1 MEIYTGLIME
11 YLIERATNI
20 NPKDDLEKLLKSKK
34 NLRVK
39 LGVDPTAPDVTLG
52 WYAILRMLKKFQDYG
67 HTAVLILGE
76 FTAQVGDP
84 SGKSETRK
92 VMGENEIDDNAK
104 GVLPIIKNILNENNL
119 EIVSNK
125 DWLSKLTIQDMMELA
140 SKTTLAQM
148 MERDDFSKRFSD
160 NSPISLLEFFYPL
173 YQGYDSVAV
182 KADIE
187 IGGNDQLWNLMLGRE
202 IQKSYDLSPQIA
214 MTFPQLNGTD
224 GSSTNADDRIL
235 FDETFVD
242 KIGLFNI
249 NTLGSGGQALKVN
262 SAGSAF
268 EFGSAGGLV
277 KLSHSDFSG
286 SSSVEFGDTLITDTY
301 LTYLVETKLIF
312 SANAGLQFQISP
324 DNGVT
329 NSYTTTFSYQHSRND
344 SSSSGGSKVTSSNYM
359 TTGWSPGNQTG
370 DVLLM
375 TINLQNFRETTGYK
389 WIKVHGNINAQ
400 GSDYTWEGG
409 GELKLETKQNY
420 FKIYPA
426 SGTMTGYATIYGFL
440 K

>member
-67 HTAVLILGE
+67 HIAVLILGE

-214 MTFPQLNGTD
+214 MTFPLLVGTD
-224 GSSTNADDRIL
+224 GSKKMSQSLNNYISISDNPENI
-235 FDETFVD
+235 FGKIMSIPDEIMWDYFTMLTDLKISEIANFRKNVD
-242 KIGLFNI
+242 KGKTNPFDYKKM
-249 NTLGSGGQALKVN
+249 LGKLIVSEIYDEN
-262 SAGSAF
+262 SALVAESTF
-268 EFGSAGGLV
+268 ENITINKNLPENMPETNIDDEIDIHLPNFLTENELTKSNSEARRLIE
-277 KLSHSDFSG
+277 SG
-286 SSSVEFGDTLITDTY
+286 SVKIDDQKIELLDINSSDLIGKTLQ
-301 LTYLVETKLIF
+301 VGK
-312 SANAGLQFQISP
+312 
-324 DNGVT
+324 
-329 NSYTTTFSYQHSRND
+329 R
-344 SSSSGGSKVTSSNYM
+344 K
-359 TTGWSPGNQTG
+359 
-370 DVLLM
+370 
-375 TINLQNFRETTGYK
+375 
-389 WIKVHGNINAQ
+389 
-400 GSDYTWEGG
+400 
-409 GELKLETKQNY
+409 
-420 FKIYPA
+420 
-426 SGTMTGYATIYGFL
+426 FL
-440 K
+440 KINKK

>member
-92 VMGENEIDDNAK
+92 VMEENEIDDNAK
-104 GVLPIIKNILNENNL
+104 GVLPIIKNILNDNNL

-214 MTFPQLNGTD
+214 MTFPLLVGTD
-224 GSSTNADDRIL
+224 GSKKMSQSLNNYISISDSPENI
-235 FDETFVD
+235 FGKIMSIPDEIMWDYFTMLTDLEISEIANFRKNVD
-242 KIGLFNI
+242 KGKTNPFDYKKM
-249 NTLGSGGQALKVN
+249 LGKLIVSEIYDEN
-262 SAGSAF
+262 SALVAENTF
-268 EFGSAGGLV
+268 ENITINKNLPENMPETNIDDEIDIHLPNFLTKNELTKSNSEARRLIE
-277 KLSHSDFSG
+277 SG
-286 SSSVEFGDTLITDTY
+286 SVKIDDQKVGLLDINSSDLIGKTLQ
-301 LTYLVETKLIF
+301 VGK
-312 SANAGLQFQISP
+312 
-324 DNGVT
+324 
-329 NSYTTTFSYQHSRND
+329 R
-344 SSSSGGSKVTSSNYM
+344 K
-359 TTGWSPGNQTG
+359 
-370 DVLLM
+370 
-375 TINLQNFRETTGYK
+375 
-389 WIKVHGNINAQ
+389 
-400 GSDYTWEGG
+400 
-409 GELKLETKQNY
+409 
-420 FKIYPA
+420 
-426 SGTMTGYATIYGFL
+426 FL
-440 K
+440 KINKK

>member
-104 GVLPIIKNILNENNL
+104 GVLPIIKNILNVNNL

-214 MTFPQLNGTD
+214 MTFPLLVGTD
-224 GSSTNADDRIL
+224 GSKKMSQSLNNYISISDSPENI
-235 FDETFVD
+235 FGKIMSIPDEIMWDYFTMLTDLEISEIANFRKNVD
-242 KIGLFNI
+242 KGKTNPFDYKKM
-249 NTLGSGGQALKVN
+249 LGKLIVSEIYDEN
-262 SAGSAF
+262 SALVAESTF
-268 EFGSAGGLV
+268 ENITINKNLPENMPETNIDDEIDIHLPNFLTENELTKSNSEARRLIE
-277 KLSHSDFSG
+277 SG
-286 SSSVEFGDTLITDTY
+286 SVKIDDQKVELLDINSSDLIGKTLQ
-301 LTYLVETKLIF
+301 VGK
-312 SANAGLQFQISP
+312 
-324 DNGVT
+324 
-329 NSYTTTFSYQHSRND
+329 R
-344 SSSSGGSKVTSSNYM
+344 K
-359 TTGWSPGNQTG
+359 
-370 DVLLM
+370 
-375 TINLQNFRETTGYK
+375 
-389 WIKVHGNINAQ
+389 
-400 GSDYTWEGG
+400 
-409 GELKLETKQNY
+409 
-420 FKIYPA
+420 
-426 SGTMTGYATIYGFL
+426 FL
-440 K
+440 KINKK

>member
-214 MTFPQLNGTD
+214 MTFPLLVGTD
-224 GSSTNADDRIL
+224 GSKKMSQSLNNYISISDSPENIFGKIMSIPDDIMWDYFTMLTDLEISEIADFRKN
-235 FDETFVD
+235 VD
-242 KIGLFNI
+242 KGKTNPFDYKKM
-249 NTLGSGGQALKVN
+249 LGKLIVSEIYDEN
-262 SAGSAF
+262 SALVAESTF
-268 EFGSAGGLV
+268 ENITINKNLPENMPETNIDDEIDIHLPNFLTENELTKSNSEARRLIE
-277 KLSHSDFSG
+277 SG
-286 SSSVEFGDTLITDTY
+286 SVKIDDQKVELLDINSSDLIGKTLQ
-301 LTYLVETKLIF
+301 VGK
-312 SANAGLQFQISP
+312 
-324 DNGVT
+324 
-329 NSYTTTFSYQHSRND
+329 R
-344 SSSSGGSKVTSSNYM
+344 K
-359 TTGWSPGNQTG
+359 
-370 DVLLM
+370 
-375 TINLQNFRETTGYK
+375 
-389 WIKVHGNINAQ
+389 
-400 GSDYTWEGG
+400 
-409 GELKLETKQNY
+409 
-420 FKIYPA
+420 
-426 SGTMTGYATIYGFL
+426 FL
-440 K
+440 KINKK

>member
-1 MEIYTGLIME
+1 ME

-52 WYAILRMLKKFQDYG
+52 WYAILRMLRKFQDYG

-214 MTFPQLNGTD
+214 MTFPLLVGTD
-224 GSSTNADDRIL
+224 GSKKMSQSLNNYISISDTPENI
-235 FDETFVD
+235 FGKIMSIPDEIMWDYFTMLTDLEISEITDFKKNVD
-242 KIGLFNI
+242 KGKTNPFDYKKMLGKLIVTEIYDENNAEAAESSFENI
-249 NTLGSGGQALKVN
+249 TINKNLPENMPETNIDDEIDVHLPNFLTENELTKSN
-262 SAGSAF
+262 SEARRLI
-268 EFGSAGGLV
+268 E
-277 KLSHSDFSG
+277 SG
-286 SSSVEFGDTLITDTY
+286 SVKIDDQKVELLDINSSDLIGKTLQ
-301 LTYLVETKLIF
+301 VGK
-312 SANAGLQFQISP
+312 
-324 DNGVT
+324 
-329 NSYTTTFSYQHSRND
+329 R
-344 SSSSGGSKVTSSNYM
+344 K
-359 TTGWSPGNQTG
+359 
-370 DVLLM
+370 
-375 TINLQNFRETTGYK
+375 
-389 WIKVHGNINAQ
+389 
-400 GSDYTWEGG
+400 
-409 GELKLETKQNY
+409 
-420 FKIYPA
+420 
-426 SGTMTGYATIYGFL
+426 FL
-440 K
+440 KINKK

>member
-20 NPKDDLEKLLKSKK
+20 NPKDDLEKLSKSKK

-52 WYAILRMLKKFQDYG
+52 WYAILRMLRKFQDYG

-104 GVLPIIKNILNENNL
+104 GVLPIIKNILNKNNL

-125 DWLSKLTIQDMMELA
+125 DWLSKLTIKDLMELA

-160 NSPISLLEFFYPL
+160 NNPISLLEFFYPL

-214 MTFPQLNGTD
+214 MTFPLLVGTD
-224 GSSTNADDRIL
+224 GSKKMSQSLNNYISISDSPENI
-235 FDETFVD
+235 FGKIMSIPDEIMWDYFTMLTDLEISEIANFRKNVD
-242 KIGLFNI
+242 KGETNPFDYKKM
-249 NTLGSGGQALKVN
+249 LGKLIVSEIYDEN
-262 SAGSAF
+262 SALVAESTF
-268 EFGSAGGLV
+268 ENITINKNLPENMPETNIDDEIDIHLPNFLTENELTKSNSEARRLIE
-277 KLSHSDFSG
+277 SG
-286 SSSVEFGDTLITDTY
+286 SVKIDDQKVELLDINSSDLIGK
-301 LTYLVETKLIF
+301 V
-312 SANAGLQFQISP
+312 LQV
-324 DNGVT
+324 GK
-329 NSYTTTFSYQHSRND
+329 R
-344 SSSSGGSKVTSSNYM
+344 K
-359 TTGWSPGNQTG
+359 
-370 DVLLM
+370 
-375 TINLQNFRETTGYK
+375 
-389 WIKVHGNINAQ
+389 
-400 GSDYTWEGG
+400 
-409 GELKLETKQNY
+409 
-420 FKIYPA
+420 
-426 SGTMTGYATIYGFL
+426 FL
-440 K
+440 KINKK

>member
-1 MEIYTGLIME
+1 ME

-92 VMGENEIDDNAK
+92 VMEENEIDDNAK

-214 MTFPQLNGTD
+214 MTFPLLVGTD
-224 GSSTNADDRIL
+224 GSKKMSQSLNNYISISDSPENI
-235 FDETFVD
+235 FGKIMSIPDEIMWDYFTMLTDLEISEIANFRKNVD
-242 KIGLFNI
+242 KGKTNPFDYKKM
-249 NTLGSGGQALKVN
+249 LGKLIVSEIYDEN
-262 SAGSAF
+262 SALVAESTF
-268 EFGSAGGLV
+268 ENITINKNLPENMPETNIDDEIDIHLPNFLTENELTKSNSEARRLIE
-277 KLSHSDFSG
+277 SG
-286 SSSVEFGDTLITDTY
+286 SVKIDDQKVELLDINSSDLIGKTLQ
-301 LTYLVETKLIF
+301 VGK
-312 SANAGLQFQISP
+312 
-324 DNGVT
+324 
-329 NSYTTTFSYQHSRND
+329 R
-344 SSSSGGSKVTSSNYM
+344 K
-359 TTGWSPGNQTG
+359 
-370 DVLLM
+370 
-375 TINLQNFRETTGYK
+375 
-389 WIKVHGNINAQ
+389 
-400 GSDYTWEGG
+400 
-409 GELKLETKQNY
+409 
-420 FKIYPA
+420 
-426 SGTMTGYATIYGFL
+426 FL
-440 K
+440 KINKK

>member
-92 VMGENEIDDNAK
+92 VMEQNEIDDNAK
-104 GVLPIIKNILNENNL
+104 GVLPIIKNILNDNNL

-214 MTFPQLNGTD
+214 MTFPLLVGTD
-224 GSSTNADDRIL
+224 GSKKMSQSLNNYISISDSPENIFGKIMSIPDKIMWDYFTMLTDLEISEIANFRKD
-235 FDETFVD
+235 VD
-242 KIGLFNI
+242 KGKTNPFDYKKM
-249 NTLGSGGQALKVN
+249 LGKLIVSEIYDEN
-262 SAGSAF
+262 SALVAESTF
-268 EFGSAGGLV
+268 ENITINKNLPENMPETNIDDEIDIHLPNFLTENELTKSNSEARRLIE
-277 KLSHSDFSG
+277 SG
-286 SSSVEFGDTLITDTY
+286 SVKIDDQKVELLDINSSDLIGKTLQ
-301 LTYLVETKLIF
+301 VGK
-312 SANAGLQFQISP
+312 
-324 DNGVT
+324 
-329 NSYTTTFSYQHSRND
+329 R
-344 SSSSGGSKVTSSNYM
+344 K
-359 TTGWSPGNQTG
+359 
-370 DVLLM
+370 
-375 TINLQNFRETTGYK
+375 
-389 WIKVHGNINAQ
+389 
-400 GSDYTWEGG
+400 
-409 GELKLETKQNY
+409 
-420 FKIYPA
+420 
-426 SGTMTGYATIYGFL
+426 FL
-440 K
+440 KINKK

>member
-1 MEIYTGLIME
+1 ME

-20 NPKDDLEKLLKSKK
+20 NPTDDLEKLLKSKK

-104 GVLPIIKNILNENNL
+104 GVLPIIKNILNKNNL

-125 DWLSKLTIQDMMELA
+125 NWLSKLTIQDMMELA

-214 MTFPQLNGTD
+214 MTFPLLVGTD
-224 GSSTNADDRIL
+224 GSKKMSQSLNNYISISDSPENIFGKIMSIPDEIMWDYFTMLTDLEISEIADFRKN
-235 FDETFVD
+235 VD
-242 KIGLFNI
+242 KGKTNPFDYKKM
-249 NTLGSGGQALKVN
+249 LGKLIVSEIYDKN
-262 SAGSAF
+262 SALVAESTF
-268 EFGSAGGLV
+268 ENITINKNLPENMQETNIDDEIDVHLPNFLTENELTKSNSEARRLIE
-277 KLSHSDFSG
+277 SG
-286 SSSVEFGDTLITDTY
+286 SVKIDDQKVELLDINSSDLIG
-301 LTYLVETKLIF
+301 KI
-312 SANAGLQFQISP
+312 LQV
-324 DNGVT
+324 GK
-329 NSYTTTFSYQHSRND
+329 R
-344 SSSSGGSKVTSSNYM
+344 K
-359 TTGWSPGNQTG
+359 
-370 DVLLM
+370 
-375 TINLQNFRETTGYK
+375 
-389 WIKVHGNINAQ
+389 
-400 GSDYTWEGG
+400 
-409 GELKLETKQNY
+409 
-420 FKIYPA
+420 
-426 SGTMTGYATIYGFL
+426 FL
-440 K
+440 KINKK

>member
-214 MTFPQLNGTD
+214 MTFPLLVGTD
-224 GSSTNADDRIL
+224 GSKKMSQSLNNYISISDSPENI
-235 FDETFVD
+235 FGKIMSIPDEIMWDYFTMLTDLEISEIANFRKNVD
-242 KIGLFNI
+242 KGKTNPFEYKKM
-249 NTLGSGGQALKVN
+249 LGKLIVSEIYDEN
-262 SAGSAF
+262 SASAAESSF
-268 EFGSAGGLV
+268 ENITINKNLPENMPETSIDDEIDVHLPNFLTENELTKSNSEARRLIE
-277 KLSHSDFSG
+277 SG
-286 SSSVEFGDTLITDTY
+286 SVKIDDQKVELLDINSSDLIGKTLQ
-301 LTYLVETKLIF
+301 VGK
-312 SANAGLQFQISP
+312 
-324 DNGVT
+324 
-329 NSYTTTFSYQHSRND
+329 R
-344 SSSSGGSKVTSSNYM
+344 K
-359 TTGWSPGNQTG
+359 
-370 DVLLM
+370 
-375 TINLQNFRETTGYK
+375 
-389 WIKVHGNINAQ
+389 
-400 GSDYTWEGG
+400 
-409 GELKLETKQNY
+409 
-420 FKIYPA
+420 
-426 SGTMTGYATIYGFL
+426 FL
-440 K
+440 KINKK

>member
-92 VMGENEIDDNAK
+92 VMEENEIDDNAK

-202 IQKSYDLSPQIA
+202 IQKSYGLSPQIA
-214 MTFPQLNGTD
+214 MTFPLLVGTD
-224 GSSTNADDRIL
+224 GSKKMSQSLNNYISISDSPENI
-235 FDETFVD
+235 FGKIMSIPDEIMWDYFTMLTDLEISEIANFRKNVD
-242 KIGLFNI
+242 KGKTNPFDYKKM
-249 NTLGSGGQALKVN
+249 LGKLIVSEIYDEN
-262 SAGSAF
+262 SALVAESTF
-268 EFGSAGGLV
+268 ENITINKNLPENMPETNIDDEIDIHLPNFLTENELTKSNSEARRLIE
-277 KLSHSDFSG
+277 SG
-286 SSSVEFGDTLITDTY
+286 SVKIDDQKVELLDINSSDLIGKTLQ
-301 LTYLVETKLIF
+301 VGK
-312 SANAGLQFQISP
+312 
-324 DNGVT
+324 
-329 NSYTTTFSYQHSRND
+329 R
-344 SSSSGGSKVTSSNYM
+344 K
-359 TTGWSPGNQTG
+359 
-370 DVLLM
+370 
-375 TINLQNFRETTGYK
+375 
-389 WIKVHGNINAQ
+389 
-400 GSDYTWEGG
+400 
-409 GELKLETKQNY
+409 
-420 FKIYPA
+420 
-426 SGTMTGYATIYGFL
+426 FL
-440 K
+440 KINKK

>member
-11 YLIERATNI
+11 YLIERATNV

-52 WYAILRMLKKFQDYG
+52 WYAILRMLRKFQDYG

-92 VMGENEIDDNAK
+92 VMEENEIDDNAK
-104 GVLPIIKNILNENNL
+104 GVLPIIKNILNDNNL

-148 MERDDFSKRFSD
+148 MERDDFSKRFND

-214 MTFPQLNGTD
+214 MTFPLLVGTD
-224 GSSTNADDRIL
+224 GSKKMSQSLNNYISISDNPENI
-235 FDETFVD
+235 FGKIMSIPDEIMWDYFTMLTDLEISEIANFRKNVD
-242 KIGLFNI
+242 KGETNPFDYKKM
-249 NTLGSGGQALKVN
+249 LGKLIVSEIYDEN
-262 SAGSAF
+262 SALVAESTF
-268 EFGSAGGLV
+268 ENITINKNLPENMPETNIDDEIDIHLPNFLTENELTKSNSEARRLIE
-277 KLSHSDFSG
+277 SG
-286 SSSVEFGDTLITDTY
+286 SVKIDDQKVELLDINSSDLIGKTLQ
-301 LTYLVETKLIF
+301 VGK
-312 SANAGLQFQISP
+312 
-324 DNGVT
+324 
-329 NSYTTTFSYQHSRND
+329 R
-344 SSSSGGSKVTSSNYM
+344 K
-359 TTGWSPGNQTG
+359 
-370 DVLLM
+370 
-375 TINLQNFRETTGYK
+375 
-389 WIKVHGNINAQ
+389 
-400 GSDYTWEGG
+400 
-409 GELKLETKQNY
+409 
-420 FKIYPA
+420 
-426 SGTMTGYATIYGFL
+426 FL
-440 K
+440 KINKK

>member
-52 WYAILRMLKKFQDYG
+52 WYAILRMLRKFQDYG

-92 VMGENEIDDNAK
+92 VMEENEIDDNAK
-104 GVLPIIKNILNENNL
+104 GVLPIIKNILNDNNL

-148 MERDDFSKRFSD
+148 MERDDFSKRFND

-214 MTFPQLNGTD
+214 MTFPLLVGTD
-224 GSSTNADDRIL
+224 GSKKMSQSLNNYISISDSPENI
-235 FDETFVD
+235 FGKIMSIPDEIMWDYFTMLTDLEISEIANFRKNVD
-242 KIGLFNI
+242 KGKTNPFDYKKM
-249 NTLGSGGQALKVN
+249 LGKLIVSEIYDEN
-262 SAGSAF
+262 SALVAESTF
-268 EFGSAGGLV
+268 ENITINKNLPENMPETNIDDEIDIHLPNFLTENELTKSNSEARRLIE
-277 KLSHSDFSG
+277 SG
-286 SSSVEFGDTLITDTY
+286 SVKIDDQKVELLDINSSDLIGKTLQ
-301 LTYLVETKLIF
+301 VGK
-312 SANAGLQFQISP
+312 
-324 DNGVT
+324 
-329 NSYTTTFSYQHSRND
+329 R
-344 SSSSGGSKVTSSNYM
+344 K
-359 TTGWSPGNQTG
+359 
-370 DVLLM
+370 
-375 TINLQNFRETTGYK
+375 
-389 WIKVHGNINAQ
+389 
-400 GSDYTWEGG
+400 
-409 GELKLETKQNY
+409 
-420 FKIYPA
+420 
-426 SGTMTGYATIYGFL
+426 FL
-440 K
+440 KINKK

>member
-52 WYAILRMLKKFQDYG
+52 WYAILRMLRKFQDYG

-104 GVLPIIKNILNENNL
+104 GVLPIIKDILNEDNL

-125 DWLSKLTIQDMMELA
+125 DWLSKLTIQDMMDLA

-148 MERDDFSKRFSD
+148 MERDDFSKRFNE

-202 IQKSYDLSPQIA
+202 IQKSYELSPQIA
-214 MTFPQLNGTD
+214 ITFPLLVGTD
-224 GSSTNADDRIL
+224 GSKKMSQSLNNYISISDTPENI
-235 FDETFVD
+235 FGKVMSIPDEIMWDYFTMLTDLKISEIAEFSKNVD
-242 KIGLFNI
+242 KGKTNPFDYKKMLGKLIVSEIYDEHNAEAAESSFENI
-249 NTLGSGGQALKVN
+249 TINKNLPENMPETNIDNGIDVHLPNFLTENELTKSNSEARRLIESGSVKINDQK
-262 SAGSAF
+262 
-268 EFGSAGGLV
+268 V
-277 KLSHSDFSG
+277 KLLDIN
-286 SSSVEFGDTLITDTY
+286 SSELIGKTLQ
-301 LTYLVETKLIF
+301 VGK
-312 SANAGLQFQISP
+312 
-324 DNGVT
+324 
-329 NSYTTTFSYQHSRND
+329 R
-344 SSSSGGSKVTSSNYM
+344 K
-359 TTGWSPGNQTG
+359 
-370 DVLLM
+370 
-375 TINLQNFRETTGYK
+375 
-389 WIKVHGNINAQ
+389 
-400 GSDYTWEGG
+400 
-409 GELKLETKQNY
+409 
-420 FKIYPA
+420 
-426 SGTMTGYATIYGFL
+426 FL
-440 K
+440 KINKK

>member
-92 VMGENEIDDNAK
+92 VMEENEIDDNAK

-214 MTFPQLNGTD
+214 MTFPLLVGTD
-224 GSSTNADDRIL
+224 GSKKMSQSLNNYISISDNPENI
-235 FDETFVD
+235 FGKIMSIPDEIMWDYFTMLTDLEISEIANFRKNVD
-242 KIGLFNI
+242 KGETNPFDYKKM
-249 NTLGSGGQALKVN
+249 LGKLIVSEIYDEN
-262 SAGSAF
+262 SALVAESTF
-268 EFGSAGGLV
+268 ENITINKNLPENMPETNIDDEIDIHLPNFLTENELTKSNSEARRLIE
-277 KLSHSDFSG
+277 SG
-286 SSSVEFGDTLITDTY
+286 SVKIDDQKVELLDINSSDLIGKTLQ
-301 LTYLVETKLIF
+301 VGK
-312 SANAGLQFQISP
+312 
-324 DNGVT
+324 
-329 NSYTTTFSYQHSRND
+329 R
-344 SSSSGGSKVTSSNYM
+344 K
-359 TTGWSPGNQTG
+359 
-370 DVLLM
+370 
-375 TINLQNFRETTGYK
+375 
-389 WIKVHGNINAQ
+389 
-400 GSDYTWEGG
+400 
-409 GELKLETKQNY
+409 
-420 FKIYPA
+420 
-426 SGTMTGYATIYGFL
+426 FL
-440 K
+440 KINKK

>member
-92 VMGENEIDDNAK
+92 VMEENEIDDNAK

-214 MTFPQLNGTD
+214 MTFPLLVGTD
-224 GSSTNADDRIL
+224 GSKKMSQSLNNYISISDNPENI
-235 FDETFVD
+235 FGKIMSIPDEIMWDYFTMLTDLEISEIANFRKNVD
-242 KIGLFNI
+242 KGKTNPFDYKKM
-249 NTLGSGGQALKVN
+249 LGKLVVSEIYDEN
-262 SAGSAF
+262 SALVAESTF
-268 EFGSAGGLV
+268 ENITINKNLPENMPETNIDDEIDIHLPNFLTENELTKSNSEARRLIE
-277 KLSHSDFSG
+277 SG
-286 SSSVEFGDTLITDTY
+286 SVKIDDQKVELLDINSSDLIGKTLQ
-301 LTYLVETKLIF
+301 VGK
-312 SANAGLQFQISP
+312 
-324 DNGVT
+324 
-329 NSYTTTFSYQHSRND
+329 R
-344 SSSSGGSKVTSSNYM
+344 K
-359 TTGWSPGNQTG
+359 
-370 DVLLM
+370 
-375 TINLQNFRETTGYK
+375 
-389 WIKVHGNINAQ
+389 
-400 GSDYTWEGG
+400 
-409 GELKLETKQNY
+409 
-420 FKIYPA
+420 
-426 SGTMTGYATIYGFL
+426 FL
-440 K
+440 KINKK

>member
-1 MEIYTGLIME
+1 ME

-214 MTFPQLNGTD
+214 MTFPLLVGTD
-224 GSSTNADDRIL
+224 GSKKMSQSLNNYISISDTAENI
-235 FDETFVD
+235 FGKIMSIPDEIMWDYFTMLTDLEISEIANFRKNVD
-242 KIGLFNI
+242 KGKTNPFDYKKM
-249 NTLGSGGQALKVN
+249 LGKLIVSEIYDEN
-262 SAGSAF
+262 SALVAESTF
-268 EFGSAGGLV
+268 ENITINKNLPENMPETNIDDEIDIHLPNFLTENELTKSNSEARRLIE
-277 KLSHSDFSG
+277 SG
-286 SSSVEFGDTLITDTY
+286 SVKIDDQKVELLDINSSDLIGKTLQ
-301 LTYLVETKLIF
+301 VGK
-312 SANAGLQFQISP
+312 
-324 DNGVT
+324 
-329 NSYTTTFSYQHSRND
+329 R
-344 SSSSGGSKVTSSNYM
+344 K
-359 TTGWSPGNQTG
+359 
-370 DVLLM
+370 
-375 TINLQNFRETTGYK
+375 
-389 WIKVHGNINAQ
+389 
-400 GSDYTWEGG
+400 
-409 GELKLETKQNY
+409 
-420 FKIYPA
+420 
-426 SGTMTGYATIYGFL
+426 FL
-440 K
+440 KINKK

>member
-1 MEIYTGLIME
+1 ME

-52 WYAILRMLKKFQDYG
+52 WYAILRMLRKFQDYG

-92 VMGENEIDDNAK
+92 VMGENEIDENAK

-148 MERDDFSKRFSD
+148 MERDDFSKRFND

-214 MTFPQLNGTD
+214 MTFPLLVGTD
-224 GSSTNADDRIL
+224 GSKKMSQSLNNYISISDSPENI
-235 FDETFVD
+235 FGKIMSIPDEIMWDYFTMLTDLEISEIANFRKNVD
-242 KIGLFNI
+242 KGKTNPFDYKKM
-249 NTLGSGGQALKVN
+249 LGKLIVSEIYDEN
-262 SAGSAF
+262 SALVAESTF
-268 EFGSAGGLV
+268 ENITINKNLPENMPETNIDDEIDIHLPNFLTKNELTKSNSEARRLIE
-277 KLSHSDFSG
+277 SG
-286 SSSVEFGDTLITDTY
+286 SVKIDDQKVELLDINSSDLIGKTLQ
-301 LTYLVETKLIF
+301 VGK
-312 SANAGLQFQISP
+312 
-324 DNGVT
+324 
-329 NSYTTTFSYQHSRND
+329 R
-344 SSSSGGSKVTSSNYM
+344 K
-359 TTGWSPGNQTG
+359 
-370 DVLLM
+370 
-375 TINLQNFRETTGYK
+375 
-389 WIKVHGNINAQ
+389 
-400 GSDYTWEGG
+400 
-409 GELKLETKQNY
+409 
-420 FKIYPA
+420 
-426 SGTMTGYATIYGFL
+426 FL
-440 K
+440 KINKK